1 MEIPSIKRNKSIT
14 KIHNLVNI
22 KERNKIGKQIEEI
35 EQSED
40 DSTRMFKTIK
50 DLRYLES
57 QNIFKK
63 LKKSFFDDLY
73 LTFGEE

>member
-22 KERNKIGKQIEEI
+22 KEINKIGKQIEEI

-63 LKKSFFDDLY
+63 LKKNFFDDLY

>member
-57 QNIFKK
+57 
-63 LKKSFFDDLY
+63 
-73 LTFGEE
+73 